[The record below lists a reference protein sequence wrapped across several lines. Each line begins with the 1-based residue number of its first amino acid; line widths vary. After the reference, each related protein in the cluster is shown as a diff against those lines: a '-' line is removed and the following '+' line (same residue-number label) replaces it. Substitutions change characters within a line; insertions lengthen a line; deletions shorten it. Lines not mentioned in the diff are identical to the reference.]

1 MTVKLIWATTD
12 ADQLVA
18 YMARVSNPD
27 AQPSDPGAKLIAYLI
42 RHKHWSPF
50 EMANIC
56 LQIDGARDVTRQL
69 LRHWS
74 IKEIEMD
81 VEPGMEA
88 GIQEFSQR
96 YASVDALPEAP
107 LRDARMQ
114 HPTNRQ
120 ASVPCESAAYRAWWD
135 GAQEYIRSEALKR
148 YQTALRMGIAKE
160 VARAVLPEGLTMSRL
175 YMNGSLRSWLH
186 FCALRRGN
194 GTQPE
199 TQAVAAECWDV
210 LRQVCPV
217 IVEAWESVQ

>member
-1 MTVKLIWATTD
+1 MTVKLIWATPD
-12 ADQLVA
+12 ADDLVA

-27 AQPSDPGAKLIAYLI
+27 AALGDPGVKLIAYLI

-50 EMANIC
+50 EMANVC

-74 IKEIEMD
+74 INELEAD
-81 VEPGMEA
+81 VQPGRSA
-88 GIQEFSQR
+88 GFQEFSQR

-107 LRDARMQ
+107 LREARMQ

-120 ASVPCESAAYRAWWD
+120 ASVVCEDRSLRAVWR
-135 GAQEYIRSEALKR
+135 GLQEKVRADAVTTYEWALSH
-148 YQTALRMGIAKE
+148 GIAKE

-186 FCALRRGN
+186 FCDLRRGN

-199 TQAVAAECWDV
+199 TQAVAEACWSV
-210 LRQVCPV
+210 LRETCPM
-217 IVEAWESVQ
+217 IVKAWESVQ